1 MGVGLDVRLA
11 EVHAEFIGMGGVS
24 VIVAS
29 RNARR
34 VPSNVRGIACRV
46 SADRRRVT
54 VILRRSQSA
63 QLLEDIQ
70 RSGCVAVCFTQP
82 TTHRT
87 IQLKAEDAVIEPAQ
101 AGDVAL
107 AERFIAGFH
116 RELGPLGY
124 SEDFV
129 RALLGYAA
137 DDLLAVGFS
146 PSAVF
151 GQTPG
156 PRAGERLS

>member
-1 MGVGLDVRLA
+1 MDIRLA
-11 EVHAEFIGMGGVS
+11 EVHAEFIGVGGVS

-29 RNARR
+29 RNARL

-46 SADRRRVT
+46 SADRSRVA

-70 RSGCVAVCFTQP
+70 RSARVAVCFTQP

-87 IQLKAEDAVIEPAQ
+87 IQLKAQDAVIESPQ

-107 AERFIAGFH
+107 AERFITGFF

-124 SEDFV
+124 DEAFV
-129 RALLGYAA
+129 RTLLGYTA
-137 DDLLAVGFS
+137 DDLVVVAFS
-146 PSAVF
+146 PADVF

-156 PRAGERLS
+156 PRAGERLP